1 MDFSVGWNHES
12 WSWDTKRTKLIMARV
27 LRRPMFRLGGN
38 TDQGI
43 MSGVAPRQG
52 YEHGGIHL
60 NEPLE
65 IEGFQNKKIQNPETI
80 GDLKDLSLDDLYRVA
95 GQKSLRPR
103 GVTPADALIEFGL
116 NVASAEPSGSIF
128 STAAGAAKEPFQRY
142 SKSKAESEATQYV
155 SQADM
160 FKTLIGAQADVL
172 AAEAEGKAEG
182 KGWLEQWKFEK
193 IPELNRTIRDLSK
206 KEKDGTI
213 TPEQKLELQNARDR
227 KSRIVDISPI
237 LEGYLNN
244 PYLVPN
250 EIDRLWNEDLQRP
263 EEERKYKTKEDL
275 QIELDAI
282 ENLERR
288 YMAKGGR
295 VGYQNAGP
303 VMGQPTQTDQA
314 MPKELSGISY
324 EELRAR
330 LPQEVGDEIVRLLA
344 NSPEALEDFAV
355 IQTEQDISNFNKK
368 YGVNLVLPTEA

>member
-12 WSWDTKRTKLIMARV
+12 WSWDTKSLIMARV

-116 NVASAEPSGSIF
+116 NVASAEPKGSIF